1 MLFISMFR
9 ILVTFLVII
18 IFWYIICLLFELPSF
33 ILPSPDLVAIALFN
47 NFSEILNHSS
57 ITLLEILLSL
67 FFGIVLGSF
76 FAVLISLSERLKRW
90 IMPLLLA
97 SQSIPVFAL
106 APILVLWF
114 GYGISSKVIIGTI
127 IVFFPIASN
136 FSDALNKIPK
146 EYIHAGQTLGFS
158 KLQIFNL
165 IKLPNAL
172 PGLFS
177 GIRVGA
183 CFAPIGAVVGE
194 WIGGSHGLGSY
205 MIYSNARLQID
216 NMFAALIIL
225 IVITI
230 SLYHLIDLI
239 LKKLIWWE

>member
-1 MLFISMFR
+1 MLFIGMFR

-47 NFSEILNHSS
+47 NFSEILNHSL

-76 FAVLISLSERLKRW
+76 FAVLISLSETLKRW

-194 WIGGSHGLGSY
+194 WIGGSQGLGSY

>member
-1 MLFISMFR
+1 M
-9 ILVTFLVII
+9 
-18 IFWYIICLLFELPSF
+18 
-33 ILPSPDLVAIALFN
+33 
-47 NFSEILNHSS
+47 
-57 ITLLEILLSL
+57 EILLSL

-76 FAVLISLSERLKRW
+76 FAVLISLSETLKRW

-106 APILVLWF
+106 APIFVLWF

-194 WIGGSHGLGSY
+194 WIGGSQGLGSY

>member
-1 MLFISMFR
+1 MLFISMYR

-18 IFWYIICLLFELPSF
+18 IFWYIICLLFKLPSF
-33 ILPSPDLVAIALFN
+33 ILPSPNLVAIALFK

-76 FAVLISLSERLKRW
+76 FAVLISLSETLKRW

-194 WIGGSHGLGSY
+194 WIGGSQGLGSY

>member
-9 ILVTFLVII
+9 ILVTFIVII
-18 IFWYIICLLFELPSF
+18 VFWYIICLLFELPSF

-47 NFSEILNHSS
+47 NFFEILNHSS

-76 FAVLISLSERLKRW
+76 FAVLISLSKILKRW

-194 WIGGSHGLGSY
+194 WIGGSQGLGSY

>member
-1 MLFISMFR
+1 MLFIGMFR
-9 ILVTFLVII
+9 ILVTFIVII
-18 IFWYIICLLFELPSF
+18 VFWYIICLLFELPSF

-47 NFSEILNHSS
+47 NFSEILNHSL

-114 GYGISSKVIIGTI
+114 GYGISSKVVIGTI

-225 IVITI
+225 IIITI
-230 SLYHLIDLI
+230 SLYHLIDLT

>member
-1 MLFISMFR
+1 MLFIGMFR
-9 ILVTFLVII
+9 ILVTFTVII
-18 IFWYIICLLFELPSF
+18 IFWYIICLLFELPPF
-33 ILPSPDLVAIALFN
+33 ILPSPDLVAIALVN
-47 NFSEILNHSS
+47 NFYEILNHSS

-76 FAVLISLSERLKRW
+76 FAVLISLSETLKRW

-114 GYGISSKVIIGTI
+114 GYGISSKIIIGTI

-194 WIGGSHGLGSY
+194 WIGGSQGLGSY

>member
-1 MLFISMFR
+1 MLFISMYR
-9 ILVTFLVII
+9 ILVTFIVII
-18 IFWYIICLLFELPSF
+18 IFWYIICLLFKLPSF

-76 FAVLISLSERLKRW
+76 FAVLISLSETLKRW

-194 WIGGSHGLGSY
+194 WIGGSQGLGSY

>member
-1 MLFISMFR
+1 MLFIGMFR
-9 ILVTFLVII
+9 ILVTFIVII
-18 IFWYIICLLFELPSF
+18 VFWYIICLLFELPSF

-47 NFSEILNHSS
+47 NFSEILNHSL

-114 GYGISSKVIIGTI
+114 GYGISSKVVIGTI

-146 EYIHAGQTLGFS
+146 EYIHAGKTLGFS

-225 IVITI
+225 IIITI
-230 SLYHLIDLI
+230 SLYHFIDLI
-239 LKKLIWWE
+239 LKN

>member
-18 IFWYIICLLFELPSF
+18 IFWYIICLLFKLPSF

-76 FAVLISLSERLKRW
+76 FAVLISLSETLKRW

-136 FSDALNKIPK
+136 FSDALNKTPK

-194 WIGGSHGLGSY
+194 WIGGSQGLGSY

>member
-1 MLFISMFR
+1 MIMFR
-9 ILVTFLVII
+9 IFTTFTVII
-18 IFWYIICLLFELPSF
+18 IIWYIVCISFELPTF
-33 ILPSPDLVAIALFN
+33 ILPSPDLVVIALFN
-47 NFSEILNHSS
+47 NFSEILNHSL
-57 ITLLEILLSL
+57 ITSLEILSSL
-67 FFGIVLGSF
+67 FLGIILGSF
-76 FAVLISLSERLKRW
+76 FAILISLSQTLKRW

-114 GYGISSKVIIGTI
+114 GYGIASKIVIGTI

-136 FSDALNKIPK
+136 FSDALNKVPK
-146 EYIHAGQTLGFS
+146 EYVHAAQTLGFS

-194 WIGGSHGLGSY
+194 WIGGSQGLGSY

-225 IVITI
+225 IIITI
-230 SLYHLIDLI
+230 SLYHLIDFI

>member
-1 MLFISMFR
+1 MLFIGMFR

-47 NFSEILNHSS
+47 NFFEILNHSS

-194 WIGGSHGLGSY
+194 WIGGSQGLGSY

>member
-47 NFSEILNHSS
+47 NFSEILNHSL

-114 GYGISSKVIIGTI
+114 GYGISSKVVIGTI

>member
-1 MLFISMFR
+1 MLFIGMCR
-9 ILVTFLVII
+9 ILVTFIVII
-18 IFWYIICLLFELPSF
+18 VFWYIICLLFELPSF

-47 NFSEILNHSS
+47 KFSEILNHSL

-76 FAVLISLSERLKRW
+76 FAVLISLSDRLKRW

-114 GYGISSKVIIGTI
+114 GYGISSKVVIGTI

-225 IVITI
+225 IIITI
-230 SLYHLIDLI
+230 SLYHFIDLI

>member
-18 IFWYIICLLFELPSF
+18 IFWYIICLLFKLPSF

-76 FAVLISLSERLKRW
+76 FAILISLSETLKRW

-194 WIGGSHGLGSY
+194 WIGGSQGLGSY

>member
-1 MLFISMFR
+1 MLFIGMFR
-9 ILVTFLVII
+9 IFVTFIVII
-18 IFWYIICLLFELPSF
+18 VFWYIICLLFELPSF

-47 NFSEILNHSS
+47 NFSEILNHSL

-114 GYGISSKVIIGTI
+114 GYGISSKVVIGTI

>member
-1 MLFISMFR
+1 MLFIGMFR
-9 ILVTFLVII
+9 ILVTFTVII
-18 IFWYIICLLFELPSF
+18 IFWYIICLLFELPPF
-33 ILPSPDLVAIALFN
+33 ILPSPDLVAIALVN
-47 NFSEILNHSS
+47 NFYEILNHSS

-67 FFGIVLGSF
+67 FFGIFLGSF
-76 FAVLISLSERLKRW
+76 FAVLISLSETLKRW

-194 WIGGSHGLGSY
+194 WIGGSQGLGSY

>member
-1 MLFISMFR
+1 MLFIGMFR
-9 ILVTFLVII
+9 ILVTFIVII
-18 IFWYIICLLFELPSF
+18 VFWYIICLLFELPSF

-194 WIGGSHGLGSY
+194 WIGGSQGLGSY

>member
-9 ILVTFLVII
+9 ILVTFIVII
-18 IFWYIICLLFELPSF
+18 IFWYIICLSFELPSF

-47 NFSEILNHSS
+47 NFSEILNHSL

>member
-1 MLFISMFR
+1 MLFIGMFR
-9 ILVTFLVII
+9 ILVTFTVII
-18 IFWYIICLLFELPSF
+18 IFWYIICLLFELPPF
-33 ILPSPDLVAIALFN
+33 ILPSPDLVAIALVN
-47 NFSEILNHSS
+47 NFYEILNHSS

-194 WIGGSHGLGSY
+194 WIGGSQGLGSY

>member
-1 MLFISMFR
+1 MLFINMFR
-9 ILVTFLVII
+9 MLITFIVII
-18 IFWYIICLLFELPSF
+18 IIWYIICLSFELPPF
-33 ILPSPDLVAIALFN
+33 ILPAPNLVAIALFN

-67 FFGIVLGSF
+67 FFGIILGGL
-76 FAVLISLSERLKRW
+76 FAVLISLSEKLKRW

-114 GYGISSKVIIGTI
+114 GYGISSKVVIGTI

-146 EYIHAGQTLGFS
+146 EYIQAGQTLGFS
-158 KLQIFNL
+158 RLQIFIF

-194 WIGGSHGLGSY
+194 WIGGSTGLGSF
-205 MIYSNARLQID
+205 MIYSNARLQTD

-225 IVITI
+225 IFMTIT
-230 SLYHLIDLI
+230 LYKVTDFI
-239 LKKLIWWE
+239 LSKYVWWK

>member
-1 MLFISMFR
+1 MLFIGMFR
-9 ILVTFLVII
+9 ILVTFIVII
-18 IFWYIICLLFELPSF
+18 VFWYIICLLFELPSF

-47 NFSEILNHSS
+47 NFSEILNHSL

-194 WIGGSHGLGSY
+194 WIGGSQGLGSF

-230 SLYHLIDLI
+230 SLYHIIDLI

>member
-1 MLFISMFR
+1 MLFIGMFR
-9 ILVTFLVII
+9 ILVTFIVII
-18 IFWYIICLLFELPSF
+18 VFWYIICLLFELPSF

-47 NFSEILNHSS
+47 NFSEILNHSL

-114 GYGISSKVIIGTI
+114 GYGISSKVVIGTI

-194 WIGGSHGLGSY
+194 WIGGSQGLGSF

>member
-1 MLFISMFR
+1 MLFIGMFR
-9 ILVTFLVII
+9 ILVTFIVII
-18 IFWYIICLLFELPSF
+18 VFWYIICLLFELPSF

-47 NFSEILNHSS
+47 NFFEILNHSL

-114 GYGISSKVIIGTI
+114 GYGISSKVVIGTI

-225 IVITI
+225 IIITI
-230 SLYHLIDLI
+230 SLYHFIDLI

>member
-1 MLFISMFR
+1 MLFIGMFR

-18 IFWYIICLLFELPSF
+18 ISWYIICLLFELPSF

-76 FAVLISLSERLKRW
+76 FAVLISLSETLKRW

-194 WIGGSHGLGSY
+194 WIGGSQGLGSY

>member
-1 MLFISMFR
+1 MLFIGMFR
-9 ILVTFLVII
+9 ILITFTVII
-18 IFWYIICLLFELPSF
+18 IFWYIICLLFELPPF
-33 ILPSPDLVAIALFN
+33 ILPSPDLVAIALVN
-47 NFSEILNHSS
+47 NFYEILNHSS

-194 WIGGSHGLGSY
+194 WIGGSQGLGSY

>member
-1 MLFISMFR
+1 MLFIGMFR
-9 ILVTFLVII
+9 ILVTFTVII
-18 IFWYIICLLFELPSF
+18 IFWYIICLLFELPPF
-33 ILPSPDLVAIALFN
+33 ILPSPDLVAIALVN
-47 NFSEILNHSS
+47 NFYEILNHSS

-76 FAVLISLSERLKRW
+76 FAVLISLSETLKRW

-194 WIGGSHGLGSY
+194 WIGGSQGLGSY

-239 LKKLIWWE
+239 LKKLIWWQ

>member
-1 MLFISMFR
+1 MLFIGMFR
-9 ILVTFLVII
+9 ILVTFIVII
-18 IFWYIICLLFELPSF
+18 VFWYIICLLFELPSF

-47 NFSEILNHSS
+47 NFSEILNHSL

-67 FFGIVLGSF
+67 FFGIILGSL

-194 WIGGSHGLGSY
+194 WIGGSQGLGSY

>member
-1 MLFISMFR
+1 MLFIGMFR
-9 ILVTFLVII
+9 ILVTFIVII
-18 IFWYIICLLFELPSF
+18 VFWYIICLLFELPSF

-194 WIGGSHGLGSY
+194 WIGGSQGLGSY

-225 IVITI
+225 IIITI

>member
-1 MLFISMFR
+1 MLFIGMFR
-9 ILVTFLVII
+9 ILVTFIVII
-18 IFWYIICLLFELPSF
+18 VFWYIICLLFELPSF
-33 ILPSPDLVAIALFN
+33 ILLSPDLVAIALFN
-47 NFSEILNHSS
+47 NFTEIFNHSS

-194 WIGGSHGLGSY
+194 WIGGSQGLGSY

>member
-1 MLFISMFR
+1 MSMFR
-9 ILVTFLVII
+9 ILVTFIVII
-18 IFWYIICLLFELPSF
+18 IFWYIICLLFKLPSF

-76 FAVLISLSERLKRW
+76 FAVLISLSETLKRL

-177 GIRVGA
+177 GIRVGS

-194 WIGGSHGLGSY
+194 WIGGSQGLGSY

>member
-1 MLFISMFR
+1 MLFIGMFR
-9 ILVTFLVII
+9 ILVTFIVII
-18 IFWYIICLLFELPSF
+18 VFWYIICLLFELPSF

-47 NFSEILNHSS
+47 NFFEILNHSS

-194 WIGGSHGLGSY
+194 WIGGSQGLGSY

>member
-47 NFSEILNHSS
+47 NFSEILNHSL

-114 GYGISSKVIIGTI
+114 GYGISSKVVIGTI

-194 WIGGSHGLGSY
+194 WIGGSQGLGSY